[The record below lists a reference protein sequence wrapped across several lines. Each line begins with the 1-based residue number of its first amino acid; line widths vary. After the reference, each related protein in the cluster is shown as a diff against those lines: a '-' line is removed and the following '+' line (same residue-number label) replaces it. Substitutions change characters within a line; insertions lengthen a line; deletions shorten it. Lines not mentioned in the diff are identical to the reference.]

1 MAHSESVIGA
11 DQARKLLVHLTNEL
25 LLRVR
30 LLAVVL
36 LPLAHASILLPN
48 NIVLNSHFVSLIVD
62 IRIEHVYIH
71 NLVLVILT
79 FVLDLAL
86 KFVV

>member
-25 LLRVR
+25 LLRVC
-30 LLAVVL
+30 LLTIVL

-48 NIVLNSHFVSLIVD
+48 YVVLNSHFVSLVVD